1 MSTVILDPNRVGR
14 FAEILR
20 AHRGKRIPE
29 NEIWDAFAQAFPYRP
44 MGVAER
50 EWLRSALNALADEG
64 VLTLPAERSTYWDRS
79 IDPPLPQLVTRI
91 DAPVQRSESWRGDA
105 WHPLLSWVSGMPR
118 LAEDQVFF
126 LQRIQD
132 ALVAGSLRTPA
143 PVRYR
148 SLQLTGDEKRLE
160 RHMTTVL
167 FGEGR
172 LSVEMLNL
180 YHDVLPLAWE
190 RVGPGGAVLVF
201 ENSAP
206 FSVAR
211 DVLSAM
217 ERPPYGIVAYGAG
230 RCFIQSVEHLLS
242 INCEV
247 SSIDYVGDLDEPGLE
262 IAKGAG
268 ETARRTGALPVL
280 RPALGL
286 HKMMITAAERF
297 GHANGWPDPKRTSLA
312 NPSAA
317 DVLPPDVRSRVLAV
331 IAAGH
336 RIPEEVLGPEE
347 MRAVWDAGRRMRRD
361 SAAD

>member
-1 MSTVILDPNRVGR
+1 VALDPDRVAR
-14 FAEILR
+14 FAELLR
-20 AHRGKRIPE
+20 AHPGKRILE
-29 NEIWDAFAQAFPYRP
+29 KEIWSAFAEAFPYRP

-50 EWLRSALNALADEG
+50 QWLRSALDVLAEEG
-64 VLTLPAERSTYWDRS
+64 VLGLPAERSTYWDRS
-79 IDPPLPQLVTRI
+79 MDPPLPQLVTRI
-91 DAPVQRSESWRGDA
+91 DASVQRSESWRGDP
-105 WHPLLSWVSGMPR
+105 WHLLLSWVPGMPR
-118 LAEDQVFF
+118 LAEEQVYF
-126 LQRIQD
+126 LRHVHD
-132 ALVAGSLRTPA
+132 GLVNGSLLTPA
-143 PVRYR
+143 PLRYR

-160 RHMTTVL
+160 RHMATVL

-180 YHDVLPLAWE
+180 YQDVLPLAWE

-211 DVLSAM
+211 GVLSAM

-242 INCEV
+242 IGSEV
-247 SSIDYVGDLDEPGLE
+247 SSIDYVGDLDEPGLD

-268 ETARRTGALPVL
+268 ETARRTSALPIV
-280 RPALGL
+280 RPAPGL
-286 HKMMITAAERF
+286 HKMMLNAAERF
-297 GHANGWPDPKRTSLA
+297 GHPNGWPDPKRTSLI

-317 DVLPPDVRSRVLAV
+317 DVLPPDVRSRVLEI

-347 MRAVWDAGRRMRRD
+347 MRAVWMPVGG
-361 SAAD
+361 

>member
-1 MSTVILDPNRVGR
+1 VSTVALDPDRVAH
-14 FAEILR
+14 FAELLR

-29 NEIWDAFAQAFPYRP
+29 KEIWDAFAKAFPYRP
-44 MGVAER
+44 MGAAER
-50 EWLRSALNALADEG
+50 GWLRSALDALAEAG
-64 VLTLPAERSTYWDRS
+64 VLALPAERSTYWDRS
-79 IDPPLPQLVTRI
+79 MDPPLPQLITRI
-91 DAPVQRSESWRGDA
+91 DAPVQRRESWRGDT
-105 WHPLLSWVSGMPR
+105 WHPFLSWIPGMPR
-118 LAEDQVFF
+118 LAEDQVYF
-126 LQRIQD
+126 LHRIQD
-132 ALVAGSLRTPA
+132 ALVDGSLRTPA
-143 PVRYR
+143 PLRYR

-172 LSVEMLNL
+172 LSLEMLNL

-211 DVLSAM
+211 SVLSAM
-217 ERPPYGIVAYGAG
+217 ENPPYGIVAYGAG

-242 INCEV
+242 IGCEV

-262 IAKGAG
+262 IAKGAQ
-268 ETARRTGALPVL
+268 ETARKTGVLPIVC
-280 RPALGL
+280 PAPGL
-286 HKMMITAAERF
+286 HKMMLDAAERF
-297 GHANGWPDPKRTSLA
+297 GHPHGWPDAKRTGLS

-317 DVLPPDVRSRVLAV
+317 DVLPADIRSRVLEIIAV
-331 IAAGH
+331 GR

-347 MRAVWDAGRRMRRD
+347 MK
-361 SAAD
+361 AAWGSERE